1 MLEARDGENKMQPAS
16 TESTTPVVK
25 KREWKCFRCQDPI
38 NIFVSDEDKKYII
51 EGDKIFC
58 SKHCCS
64 YAKQHIPVDPVKKKI
79 NDFKKKGSS
88 KKIKQ
93 IKEPLFKCFRCDRV
107 RSYMTWDKLCGH
119 CKDEVP
125 YSELTNE
132 YLASIRLHKIN

>member
-16 TESTTPVVK
+16 TVSTP

-64 YAKQHIPVDPVKKKI
+64 YAKQYIPVDPVKKKI

-88 KKIKQ
+88 KKIKK
-93 IKEPLFKCFRCDRV
+93 IKEPLFKCFRCDHV
-107 RSYMTWDKLCGH
+107 QGYMTWDKLCSS
-119 CKDEVP
+119 CRDEVP
-125 YSELTNE
+125 FSELTNE
-132 YLASIRLHKIN
+132 YKSLIRLQKIN

>member
-16 TESTTPVVK
+16 TVSTP

-38 NIFVSDEDKKYII
+38 NIFVDDKDKKYII

-64 YAKQHIPVDPVKKKI
+64 YAKQYIPVDPVKKKI

-88 KKIKQ
+88 KKIKK
-93 IKEPLFKCFRCDRV
+93 IKEPLFKCFRCDHV
-107 RSYMTWDKLCGH
+107 QGYMTWDKLCSS
-119 CKDEVP
+119 CRDEVP
-125 YSELTNE
+125 FSELTNE
-132 YLASIRLHKIN
+132 YKSLIRLQKIN